1 MPKNEYLTCS
11 NKSAVPTSDW
21 DADIGAGGDGANNG
35 NVQWVGGSFYGV
47 EHGNEGKA

>member
-1 MPKNEYLTCS
+1 MIRAESRPE
-11 NKSAVPTSDW
+11 AVVAVVSDW